1 MTCEQTRDL
10 LDRYVAGALVPEE
23 RADIERHVQDCAAC
37 RADLEAAAALAAPV
51 AGLSR
56 QIPPP
61 ADLWPGIARRITPP
75 AWRRRTLAAAAA
87 LFLMAGSSL
96 LTIAVLRR
104 GTAPQT
110 VISASPAVVQLIDAE
125 YAPRAQALEAILAG
139 ERDKLAPA
147 TIATVE
153 RNLAVIDRAI
163 AESRAALARDP
174 GNPDLRALFRTSQA
188 QKVAL
193 LEQATRLAHEL

>member
-1 MTCEQTRDL
+1 MTCEQVRDL
-10 LDRYVAGALVPEE
+10 LDRYVAGTLSPEE
-23 RADIERHVQDCAAC
+23 RTDVEGHVRNCAAC
-37 RADLEAAAALAAPV
+37 RADLDAAAVLAAPV

-56 QIPPP
+56 EIPPP

-75 AWRRRTLAAAAA
+75 AWRRRTLAAAAV
-87 LFLMAGSSL
+87 LLLMAGTSL
-96 LTIAVLRR
+96 VTVAVLRR
-104 GTAPQT
+104 GAVPP
-110 VISASPAVVQLIDAE
+110 SAMSRTPAVVQLIDAE
-125 YAPRAQALEAILAG
+125 YGPRAQALETVLAG
-139 ERDKLAPA
+139 ERSKLAPA

-163 AESRAALARDP
+163 AESRAALAADP
-174 GNPDLRALFRTSQA
+174 GNPDLRVLFRTSQA